1 MALPKKLSAVAFVT
15 ALAWNPAFAEDSIDS
30 AFRLCAFF
38 DNSDL
43 TTDECKVSGWDESV
57 NVTMNV
63 NLGEAKTICKM
74 LAASAKK
81 NRILFT
87 KDWKLKIY
95 SPFSGKK
102 TIAFCSLG

>member
-1 MALPKKLSAVAFVT
+1 MASRLTLST
-15 ALAWNPAFAEDSIDS
+15 LALMTTLVCNAALAEDSIDS